1 MPPGLAFDASM
12 IDAEHE
18 PRMYCE
24 DIGAFLEGVGA
35 FSIIYD
41 TAGGSFMM
49 DLCAAMVAK
58 GLVVDAVPLINVR
71 TRLHY
76 NLPSAQIF
84 DFFKCPC
91 GCCNKCNTHRCK
103 VEAVEGRPGAQ

>member
-1 MPPGLAFDASM
+1 MPSSTLSGYTSGQALNLRMPPGLAFDALM

-18 PRMYCE
+18 PCMYCE
-24 DIGAFLEGVGA
+24 EIGAFLEGVGA
-35 FSIIYD
+35 FSINYD

-76 NLPSAQIF
+76 NPS
-84 DFFKCPC
+84 KCPDL
-91 GCCNKCNTHRCK
+91 
-103 VEAVEGRPGAQ
+103 